1 MIWMLGVTLGLAS
14 CSGWL
19 TVEPKS
25 IMEEEDM
32 FSRETGFKEALAGV
46 YLQMASGLCT
56 GGICLMALLIFWGS
70 VTSKKGVLVIILT
83 KRRDITSF
91 RQLRQKE

>member
-1 MIWMLGVTLGLAS
+1 MIWMLGVMLGVAS

-32 FSRETGFKEALAGV
+32 FSREIGF
-46 YLQMASGLCT
+46 
-56 GGICLMALLIFWGS
+56 
-70 VTSKKGVLVIILT
+70 
-83 KRRDITSF
+83 
-91 RQLRQKE
+91 